1 MASNKL
7 IAIGEALIDF
17 IPQQSGIALKEVSS
31 FMPKVGGAP
40 ANVCGAFAKLGGEAM
55 MLTKVGEDAF
65 GERIINY
72 LSENTIDVSHIIR
85 TKEANTGLAFVSLTA
100 DGNREFSFYRKPSAD
115 MLLAP
120 NEIEKEWFDNAFA
133 LHFCSVD
140 LIPCPMKEA
149 HIKAIEFASEKEA
162 MISFDPNI
170 RFPLWE
176 SKEALKQTIL
186 EFIPKAHIL
195 KISDEELE
203 FITGYQTIEAA
214 KEILFRGNV
223 ELILFTKGGKGAE
236 AHTKEVQVSVPSQK
250 VKAVD
255 TTGAGDGFIG
265 AFLYKLMLD
274 EVNVQTLPKLKKEQL
289 EEYLKFAH
297 YFCAYSVQ
305 REGAIS
311 SYPSIEKMNIYK

>member
-1 MASNKL
+1 MQ
-7 IAIGEALIDF
+7 G
-17 IPQQSGIALKEVSS
+17 
-31 FMPKVGGAP
+31 
-40 ANVCGAFAKLGGEAM
+40 
-55 MLTKVGEDAF
+55 
-65 GERIINY
+65 
-72 LSENTIDVSHIIR
+72 
-85 TKEANTGLAFVSLTA
+85 
-100 DGNREFSFYRKPSAD
+100 
-115 MLLAP
+115 
-120 NEIEKEWFDNAFA
+120 
-133 LHFCSVD
+133 
-140 LIPCPMKEA
+140 
-149 HIKAIEFASEKEA
+149 IEFAQ
-162 MISFDPNI
+162 P
-170 RFPLWE
+170 
-176 SKEALKQTIL
+176 ALPQGWQCL
-186 EFIPKAHIL
+186 ALLPPQ
-195 KISDEELE
+195 SSSPGVGY
-203 FITGYQTIEAA
+203 TGYQTIEAA

-311 SYPSIEKMNIYK
+311 SYPSVENMNIYK